1 MEIKQTKYS
10 GIYQG
15 YLGNKRFLF
24 TKSLDGKA
32 FFNERMNKG
41 YRQFDFTRSKLAA
54 AVMKNISEIPIKENN
69 SVLYLGASHG
79 FTPSFISDIIGKNG
93 SLYCVEFA
101 PRVIRDMIEI

>member
-69 SVLYLGASHG
+69 SVLYLLKDSRKQ
-79 FTPSFISDIIGKNG
+79 KNIYTQD
-93 SLYCVEFA
+93 YCGCVYSRLKKYPE
-101 PRVIRDMIEI
+101 